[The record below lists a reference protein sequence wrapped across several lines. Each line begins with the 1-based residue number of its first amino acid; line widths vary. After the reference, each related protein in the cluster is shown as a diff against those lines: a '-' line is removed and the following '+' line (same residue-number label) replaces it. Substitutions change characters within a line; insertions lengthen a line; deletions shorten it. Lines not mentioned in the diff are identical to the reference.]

1 MRPESSMVAGSLQR
15 LCECECL
22 LMGRVCVCVCVCV
35 CVRGGGG
42 VQALSSKTGGE
53 ESMVTSTNVTRLSRT
68 PVFKGQPGVPNQKNK
83 LKALSCS
90 FCSKLDGGKAWERGY
105 IFSVWKISLGSC
117 KLPQSGFHT
126 GGYCLSQVL
135 NNNLVPDYNLRG
147 SKFKIFLG
155 GMPPEPS
162 SRIILLPSCS
172 LPQLKP

>member
-68 PVFKGQPGVPNQKNK
+68 PVFKG
-83 LKALSCS
+83 
-90 FCSKLDGGKAWERGY
+90 
-105 IFSVWKISLGSC
+105 
-117 KLPQSGFHT
+117 
-126 GGYCLSQVL
+126 
-135 NNNLVPDYNLRG
+135 
-147 SKFKIFLG
+147 
-155 GMPPEPS
+155 
-162 SRIILLPSCS
+162 
-172 LPQLKP
+172 